1 VRLTSSQTWTIVGI
15 ASLIWLSISIF
26 GAGSGGGLS
35 VVWSLK
41 DLIPALLSVA
51 WIYEKWLWRFSPI
64 HRIGLN
70 KTPVV
75 IGTWKGMLESFW
87 TDPVTGQ
94 RRDPKTVYLTIEQ
107 TATTLSV
114 RLLTNESAS
123 EQVAGMMSKTE
134 AGHPALSYT
143 YRNRPELRFREG
155 NVSPIHYGSALLEV
169 VGDPATALVGSYWGD
184 RQGSRGEMRFTE
196 HAAAIVQTFDGAERL
211 RYAVPRPVEIP
222 GTTRLMRAIGRGRRP
237 PQQPTLEQGPGDRS

>member
-15 ASLIWLSISIF
+15 ASLIWLSLSIV
-26 GAGSGGGLS
+26 GTTNGGGLS

-41 DLIPALLSVA
+41 DVIPALLSGA
-51 WIYEKWLWRFSPI
+51 WVYERWLWRFSPI
-64 HRIGLN
+64 HRVGLIR
-70 KTPVV
+70 TPVV
-75 IGTWKGMLESFW
+75 IGTWKGDLASFW
-87 TDPVTGQ
+87 TDPTTGE

-107 TATTLSV
+107 TATTVSV

-155 NVSPIHYGSALLEV
+155 NISPIHYGSALLEI

-184 RQGSRGEMRFTE
+184 RKGSRGEMRFTK
-196 HAAAIVQTFDGAERL
+196 HAAEIAQTFNDAERL
-211 RYAVPRPVEIP
+211 QYKAPRPVGIP
-222 GTTRLMRAIGRGRRP
+222 GAARLAGVLDRGRQP
-237 PQQPTLEQGPGDRS
+237 EQPTPERLPRGRP